1 MALDLALRN
10 DELLGLD
17 VFDRHG
23 AKIGPIAHVYAEEES
38 GRPLFASVKTGLL
51 RLGRSILAL
60 KKAEQT
66 PKGIRVPYDR
76 PYVERAPRFDARRDG
91 TLTRAEQ
98 VHLNHYYGIVRGDP
112 GLGPGHSTYA
122 GEEHLRGG
130 VTIGTA
136 GYGEARQLARDAA
149 ALCRDL
155 RYTQVAGA
163 PRPLRSPLRPEQ
175 RVYDDEYNSHENLVR
190 LRLVDESR
198 GRDRMRALATGP

>member
-66 PKGIRVPYDR
+66 RKGIRVPYDR

-130 VTIGTA
+130 VSKSFSRTIKSAHVGSGGRPRSFTNSSSRKA
-136 GYGEARQLARDAA
+136 ILVLIRRFS
-149 ALCRDL
+149 DL
-155 RYTQVAGA
+155 SAI
-163 PRPLRSPLRPEQ
+163 
-175 RVYDDEYNSHENLVR
+175 
-190 LRLVDESR
+190 
-198 GRDRMRALATGP
+198 